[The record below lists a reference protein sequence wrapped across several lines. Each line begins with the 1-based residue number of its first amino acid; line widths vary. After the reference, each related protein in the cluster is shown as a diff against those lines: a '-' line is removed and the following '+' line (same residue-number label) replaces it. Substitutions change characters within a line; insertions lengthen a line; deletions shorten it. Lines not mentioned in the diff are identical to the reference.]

1 MPRPT
6 RATRQRILQ
15 SAYRLFYREGFQRSG
30 VDAVAEATGVTK
42 RTLYNH
48 FPSKDALI
56 AAVLEEQADLAETEI
71 RSWCGKNQVTPETLV
86 SGIFEEFRR
95 WARLPGWR
103 SSGFTRA
110 AMELAWAPGHP
121 GRRAASEHK
130 RAIER
135 ILAEALTEAGVTQPT
150 RIGRE
155 LVLLI
160 EGVNV
165 LCLVHE
171 DAAYIDAAEAAAL
184 ALLASQ

>member
-1 MPRPT
+1 MPRHT
-6 RATRQRILQ
+6 RATRQRILE

-30 VDAVAEATGVTK
+30 VDAVAEATGVTQ

-56 AAVLEEQADLAETEI
+56 AAVLEAQADLAETEI
-71 RSWCGKNQVTPETLV
+71 RSWCDKNQVTPETLV
-86 SGIFEEFRR
+86 SGLFEEFRR
-95 WARLPGWR
+95 WARMPDWR

-110 AMELAWAPGHP
+110 TMELAWAPGHP
-121 GRRAASEHK
+121 GRRAAAEHK

-135 ILAEALTEAGVTQPT
+135 ILAEALTDAGARQSA
-150 RIGRE
+150 RIARE
-155 LVLLI
+155 IVLLI

-171 DAAYIDAAEAAAL
+171 DAAYIEAAEAAAL
-184 ALLASQ
+184 ALLASK

>member
-1 MPRPT
+1 MPRHARET
-6 RATRQRILQ
+6 RERILQ
-15 SAYRLFYREGFQRSG
+15 SAYRLFYREGFQRSS

-56 AAVLEEQADLAETEI
+56 AAVLEEQADLAENEI
-71 RSWCGKNQVTPETLV
+71 RNWCDKNLGTPETLV
-86 SGIFEEFRR
+86 SGVFEEFRR
-95 WARLPGWR
+95 WARMPNWR

-121 GRRAASEHK
+121 GRRAAAEQK
-130 RAIER
+130 GAIER
-135 ILAEALTEAGVTQPT
+135 ILTEALTEAGATQSAQ
-150 RIGRE
+150 IARE

-165 LCLVHE
+165 LQLVHD

-184 ALLASQ
+184 ALLVDQ